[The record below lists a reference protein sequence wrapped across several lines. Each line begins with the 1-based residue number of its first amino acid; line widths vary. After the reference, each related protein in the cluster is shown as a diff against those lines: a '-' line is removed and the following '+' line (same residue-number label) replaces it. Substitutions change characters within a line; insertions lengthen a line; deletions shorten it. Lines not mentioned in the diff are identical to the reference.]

1 MARARILRNA
11 ELGRRARG
19 PAATGHLSQRQVRN
33 ARTADRSSGRL
44 ARIIGVFAKMP
55 WVTKFCTLWLILLI
69 LAAALADLIPG
80 LADPNYQGFI
90 FGEGKTNEG
99 PTASHWLGTDNVSR
113 DILARLIYGA
123 RVSLIFAASGVF
135 FGIVIGGLVGSIA
148 GYFRGFLETSLMFSV
163 DVMLSFP
170 ALIGFLC
177 ITQFLGRQDLFILC
191 LVIAIF
197 IWPPFSRVARATALS
212 VSGKDFVTAARAIGT
227 STRRILFREI
237 FPNVFPT
244 LLAYGL
250 VLLATLVILE
260 STLSFLG
267 LGVEIPTASWGGMIN
282 QGRQDL
288 LINIWP
294 PIWPAATL
302 LMTVFSFNNLADWL
316 QKQAASRSAAI

>member
-1 MARARILRNA
+1 VSKPSGGTWAPSVLRRERRGPRNA
-11 ELGRRARG
+11 EQMFPG
-19 PAATGHLSQRQVRN
+19 
-33 ARTADRSSGRL
+33 SSGKSL
-44 ARIIGVFAKMP
+44 FGKMS
-55 WVTKFCTLWLILLI
+55 WLTKFCTMWLILVV

-80 LADPNYQGFI
+80 LPDPDYQGFV
-90 FGEGKTNEG
+90 FGDVKTNEG

-163 DVMLSFP
+163 DVWLSFP
-170 ALIGFLC
+170 ALVGLLFVTTMLGARGLIVLC
-177 ITQFLGRQDLFILC
+177 GITVL
-191 LVIAIF
+191 F
-197 IWPPFSRVARATALS
+197 IWPPFTRVARATALS

-227 STRRILFREI
+227 SRRRILFREVL
-237 FPNVFPT
+237 PNVFPT

>member
-1 MARARILRNA
+1 MSKPSGGTWAPSVLRRERRGPRNA
-11 ELGRRARG
+11 EQMFPG
-19 PAATGHLSQRQVRN
+19 
-33 ARTADRSSGRL
+33 SSGKSL
-44 ARIIGVFAKMP
+44 FGKMS
-55 WVTKFCTLWLILLI
+55 WLTRFCTVWLILVI

-80 LADPNYQGFI
+80 LPDPNYQGFV
-90 FGEGKTNEG
+90 FGDGKTNDG

-227 STRRILFREI
+227 SRRRILFREVL
-237 FPNVFPT
+237 PNVFPT

-250 VLLATLVILE
+250 VLLAVLIILE
-260 STLSFLG
+260 STLSFIG
-267 LGVEIPTASWGGMIN
+267 VGVEIPQASWGGMVN
-282 QGRQDL
+282 QARQDL
-288 LINIWP
+288 LINVWP
-294 PIWPAATL
+294 AIWPAAPL
-302 LMTVFSFNNLADWL
+302 LMTGFSFNNLADWL
-316 QKQAASRSAAI
+316 RKQAAVRAAAI